1 MTDIIA
7 PIVEVT
13 VYTDRALIT
22 RRGSIQLEAGEQE
35 LRVNDLPQFLR
46 DSLRASGKSTGGA
59 RILNVDV
66 TTAFY
71 NRPPDKELQ
80 ALQDE
85 LDQLEHKYD
94 LLKARQ
100 EALKDRRQWLRA
112 LGEQSKVFA
121 RGLAQGQMKPEDCAQ
136 FFSFMSDQSL
146 QDAEAAQNLEVELQQ
161 FQLDIQAKQREL
173 DQK

>member
-1 MTDIIA
+1 MTNITA
-7 PIVEVT
+7 PITEVT

-22 RRGSIQLEAGEQE
+22 RRGSIQLEAGEHE

-71 NRPPDKELQ
+71 NRPPDTEIQ

-85 LDQLEHKYD
+85 LERLEHEHD

-100 EALKDRRQWLRA
+100 EALKDRRQWLRCA
-112 LGEQSKVFA
+112 WRAIKRFCTRTRTGTDETG
-121 RGLAQGQMKPEDCAQ
+121 GL
-136 FFSFMSDQSL
+136 
-146 QDAEAAQNLEVELQQ
+146 
-161 FQLDIQAKQREL
+161 R
-173 DQK
+173 

>member
-1 MTDIIA
+1 MTDITA
-7 PIVEVT
+7 PITEVT

-22 RRGSIQLEAGEQE
+22 RRGSIQLEAGEHE
-35 LRVNDLPQFLR
+35 LRINDLPQFLR

-71 NRPPDKELQ
+71 NRPPDKELR

-85 LDQLEHKYD
+85 LERLEHEHD

-112 LGEQSKVFA
+112 LGEQSKDFA
-121 RGLAQGQMKPEDCAQ
+121 HGLAQGRMKPEDCA
-136 FFSFMSDQSL
+136 M
-146 QDAEAAQNLEVELQQ
+146 AG
-161 FQLDIQAKQREL
+161 
-173 DQK
+173 